1 MGTGKYENNLINY
14 VLLALACMNFMQSGS
29 IVLVLYCAYNFFLVE
44 KYVNKTTALL
54 FVMALSMVPIAIS
67 SSEGALNELIKTIN
81 FVLPFFIGYNGYNKA
96 EDKTLY
102 IRRTLFAMF
111 VGFAGQIAAMYIYNL
126 SFNTDRRLLVSI
138 WTHSRVSVTLIG
150 LLSAYVIGYAFSVI
164 IFDSVKMHKVIS
176 VIGMIFVVLIN
187 LKTATRT
194 PFVMMIV
201 VAGCFLLVLLSE
213 RTSMKK
219 IKYLSIF
226 IFAGLCIIMA
236 LMFNLFGFR
245 DYVLSSNL
253 FERFSEEG
261 MNTGRFEI
269 AATYFKYVFDYPW
282 GGDKVQEIVGIG
294 AHNIW
299 QQAYDHYGCIT
310 GILLFFVTINI
321 LVQFIKIIRID
332 NKKNIDYTLIGIYFA
347 LIVQM
352 GLEPVLT
359 GYPIIFWGLLLI
371 HGITVQYY
379 NDRVNEGIVGSV
391 N

>member
-29 IVLVLYCAYNFFLVE
+29 IILVLYCVYNFFLVE
-44 KYVNKTTALL
+44 KYVNRTTALL
-54 FVMALSMVPIAIS
+54 FVMALSMVPIAVS
-67 SSEGALNELIKTIN
+67 SGEGALNEAVKTVN
-81 FVLPFFIGYNGYNKA
+81 YVLPFFIGYNGYNKA
-96 EDKTLY
+96 DNKLLY
-102 IRRTLFAMF
+102 MRRTLLAMF
-111 VGFAGQIAAMYIYNL
+111 VGYAGQIAAMYIYNL
-126 SFNTDRRLLVSI
+126 SFNTDKRLLVSI
-138 WTHSRVSVTLIG
+138 WTNTRVSVTLIG

-164 IFDSVKMHKVIS
+164 IFDSLKIHKVIS

-219 IKYLSIF
+219 IKYLAIF
-226 IFAGLCIIMA
+226 IFLGICLIVA
-236 LMFNLFGFR
+236 LAFNLFGFR
-245 DYVLSSNL
+245 DYILSSNL
-253 FERFSEEG
+253 FERFNEEG
-261 MNTGRFEI
+261 MATGRFDI
-269 AATYFKYVFDYPW
+269 SATYFKYMFDYPW
-282 GGDKVQEIVGIG
+282 GGSNVEKLSGST

-299 QQAYDHYGCIT
+299 QQAYDSYGCIT
-310 GILLFFVTINI
+310 GILLLFVTFS
-321 LVQFIKIIRID
+321 LVSQFIKIIRIE

-352 GLEPVLT
+352 GLEPILT

-371 HGITVQYY
+371 HGITIQYY
-379 NDRVNEGIVGSV
+379 NDRISGNTANSEI
-391 N
+391 